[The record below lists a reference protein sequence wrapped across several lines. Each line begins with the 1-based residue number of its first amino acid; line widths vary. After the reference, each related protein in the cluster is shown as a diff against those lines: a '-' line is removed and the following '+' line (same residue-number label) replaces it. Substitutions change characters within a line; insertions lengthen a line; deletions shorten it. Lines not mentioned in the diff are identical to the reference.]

1 MATLKLSISDTHTEP
16 NKWKIRHQSALS
28 KSLVPFHFFLNVTLV
43 RDVVKISI
51 VGEIND
57 LVCIVVKAYQT
68 QMDGYVG

>member
-1 MATLKLSISDTHTEP
+1 MILILSPTNGKFVI
-16 NKWKIRHQSALS
+16 NLR
-28 KSLVPFHFFLNVTLV
+28 LVNPWFLFNFFLNVTLV

-68 QMDGYVG
+68 QMAGYVG